1 MVCQAYAPQCPPGE
15 EGCMIIVLEDAEEDP
30 EEEQIEVY
38 PVDGLWD
45 LPGLQV
51 RYRRHRLY

>member
-1 MVCQAYAPQCPPGE
+1 
-15 EGCMIIVLEDAEEDP
+15 MIIVLEDAEEDP